1 MNVTVIKDF
10 INSIPTDLIEIIE
23 TLEYYGFDM
32 RIVGGAVRDI
42 LLDNSPRDIDI
53 ATDATPDEIMFILN
67 RMKSVISDV
76 DSTGLEHGTIR
87 AITIEGNEY
96 EITSLAFRMRERSKT
111 IKVTQHRDWKIDA
124 LRRDFTFNAMSVSM
138 NGTVFDYL
146 GGLRDLVNQ
155 RVRFIGFYK
164 TKILL
169 EPKVA
174 LRFAKTLAKF
184 PDPKYNKS
192 IIDFL
197 SARGSKLLSQ
207 IKPNTLKWFL
217 DEIRLQPYPDSATP
231 VLRALG
237 IPPRLS

>member
-96 EITSLAFRMRERSKT
+96 EITSLALEY
-111 IKVTQHRDWKIDA
+111 V
-124 LRRDFTFNAMSVSM
+124 
-138 NGTVFDYL
+138 
-146 GGLRDLVNQ
+146 RDL
-155 RVRFIGFYK
+155 
-164 TKILL
+164 
-169 EPKVA
+169 
-174 LRFAKTLAKF
+174 
-184 PDPKYNKS
+184 
-192 IIDFL
+192 
-197 SARGSKLLSQ
+197 KL
-207 IKPNTLKWFL
+207 
-217 DEIRLQPYPDSATP
+217 
-231 VLRALG
+231 
-237 IPPRLS
+237 